1 MFEPLELNA
10 WRETRD
16 TLQKYCRLVGAI
28 REVLSKPI
36 PHSLHTNL
44 LICRK
49 GFTTSSIPKNLSSP
63 DQTFEIIIDL
73 IYQRLRIESN
83 YREPLYI
90 ALTGQSLNALCDE
103 SCSLLVDIG
112 IRPPLER
119 PSFLEGLRG
128 KFDAKQIKAYWHTA
142 SKVNQIMKK
151 IRSGLKGEITPVQ
164 LRPDDFT
171 ITFARYNN
179 ESGSNILDEQ
189 QIEFGFSTG
198 DEIIQEAYFYI
209 STFPDTSLVNTFFDK
224 EHHAQFT
231 GKPVRA
237 VLSYSYILKNKIPEA
252 SISDFFSSVK
262 MYLPKIKSAKK

>member
-1 MFEPLELNA
+1 MFEPLELTA

-171 ITFARYNN
+171 ITFARYND

-198 DEIIQEAYFYI
+198 DEIIREAYFYVSAFPETEI
-209 STFPDTSLVNTFFDK
+209 LEEFYGPETFVRSHGNLKITTLPLSKITNSTSPEEKILSFL
-224 EHHAQFT
+224 E
-231 GKPVRA
+231 GIKP
-237 VLSYSYILKNKIPEA
+237 LFKYSE
-252 SISDFFSSVK
+252 
-262 MYLPKIKSAKK
+262 M

>member
-1 MFEPLELNA
+1 MFEPLELTA

-142 SKVNQIMKK
+142 SKVNLIMKK

-171 ITFARYNN
+171 ITFARYND

-198 DEIIQEAYFYI
+198 DEIIREAYFYVSAFPETEI
-209 STFPDTSLVNTFFDK
+209 LEEFYGPETFVRSHGNLKITTLPLSKITNSTSPEEKILSFL
-224 EHHAQFT
+224 E
-231 GKPVRA
+231 GIKP
-237 VLSYSYILKNKIPEA
+237 LFKYSE
-252 SISDFFSSVK
+252 
-262 MYLPKIKSAKK
+262 M